1 MKEAVS
7 GNKKALVAGILVALL
22 IAGMALVSGMF
33 LGGATNSKAQAY
45 GRAYMGAKYWLFAEG
60 TTRDGFEE
68 WILLFNPPAGPGSGV
83 DAHYA
88 ADGYDQLGHE
98 HGLASGTLKP
108 GERAS
113 LNINALAG
121 SGLDISVY
129 VQSDQPIIAER
140 AMYFSYQGLG
150 HEPWTGGHNSL
161 GYNEAG
167 LDTTP

>member
-1 MKEAVS
+1 MGRIVGCGKRAFVASFLAV
-7 GNKKALVAGILVALL
+7 VL
-22 IAGMALVSGMF
+22 IAGVALVSGLL
-33 LGGATNSKAQAY
+33 LGAGNGGKAQAY
-45 GRAYMGAKYWLFAEG
+45 GRGYMGAKYWLFAEG

-88 ADGYDQLGHE
+88 ADGYDQLGRE
-98 HGLASGTLKP
+98 HGLASGTLRP

-113 LNINALAG
+113 LDVNALAG

-140 AMYFSYQGLG
+140 AMYFSYNGLG

-167 LDTTP
+167 LDTNP

>member
-1 MKEAVS
+1 MTKMLL
-7 GNKKALVAGILVALL
+7 GGRKALVTLLLVALIASTGL
-22 IAGMALVSGMF
+22 ISGLF
-33 LGGATNSKAQAY
+33 LGAGRGGQAQAY

-60 TTRDGFEE
+60 TTRAGFEE

-83 DAHYA
+83 DAHYS
-88 ADGYDQLGHE
+88 ADGYDQLGQE

-108 GERAS
+108 GERTS
-113 LNINALAG
+113 LNVNALAG
-121 SGLDISVY
+121 AGLDISVY

-140 AMYFSYQGLG
+140 AMYFSYSGLG

-161 GYNEAG
+161 GYNEAP